1 MPSYRVRMSV
11 GLLHPG
17 VEPAA
22 VLPAAADAA
31 AALTTV
37 EARDVA
43 LVRGEPLVSVRFTAD
58 DDGDADH
65 VAFRVAAAVGAL
77 AAAGPVRLECRAG
90 ARWRPVR

>member
-1 MPSYRVRMSV
+1 V

-17 VEPAA
+17 VDPAA

-58 DDGDADH
+58 DDDDADH
-65 VAFRVAAAVGAL
+65 VAFRVAAAVAAL
-77 AAAGPVRLECRAG
+77 AGTGHVRLECRAG